1 MLLWQ
6 GDCCPINQRHALT
19 TAGML
24 SPEGRCKTLDA
35 AADGYVRAEA
45 AGLLLLELLG
55 GGSGNSSTGNA
66 GLLGVLAG
74 SAVNQDG
81 RSSSLTAPNGPAQQA
96 VLRAA
101 LADAELSATQ
111 LSCLQLHGTGTPLG
125 DPIEVGLRYPVL
137 HDAGKTAWACRIDTV
152 VSLFCCTVYCH
163 CVADGCNHRGVH
175 TQHEYGRKWPT
186 PVGSQQITLWSC

>member
-1 MLLWQ
+1 MGQ
-6 GDCCPINQRHALT
+6 AGTALAGGANLT
-19 TAGML
+19 LSPDTPAMFMRAGML

-45 AGLLLLELLG
+45 VGLLLLELLG
-55 GGSGNSSTGNA
+55 GGSGNSSTSNA

-101 LADAELSATQ
+101 LADARVGPTDLAGVSM
-111 LSCLQLHGTGTPLG
+111 HGTGTPLG
-125 DPIEVGLRYPVL
+125 DPIEVSHLVWCMAT
-137 HDAGKTAWACRIDTV
+137 HV
-152 VSLFCCTVYCH
+152 FFC
-163 CVADGCNHRGVH
+163 
-175 TQHEYGRKWPT
+175 
-186 PVGSQQITLWSC
+186 